1 MASKVL
7 FELVRFHF
15 FLYVSTVCF
24 WSPWGCQLMLAFDWQ
39 RDLAAAFSDRLSSCG
54 DPCKR
59 SEIVFQSELYAL
71 REHVAV
77 SCCGSTRTCCPESM
91 VWSWHFDTIPKQPLS
106 AAMCWPMHLAVSLKP
121 VLISGKVADKKMRLK
136 MTSCH
141 FTFSRSSDS
150 IVRVV
155 GHQADVVLGH
165 VLGQVTRGKGN
176 YHCQQIHA
184 MHVLFHG
191 PALGFAKSYMRQQLQ
206 CFKEC
211 SMHMGFLCIRLILL
225 YSTVCMHASAIR
237 PAKCRPLHDMPAT

>member
-1 MASKVL
+1 
-7 FELVRFHF
+7 
-15 FLYVSTVCF
+15 
-24 WSPWGCQLMLAFDWQ
+24 
-39 RDLAAAFSDRLSSCG
+39 
-54 DPCKR
+54 
-59 SEIVFQSELYAL
+59 
-71 REHVAV
+71 
-77 SCCGSTRTCCPESM
+77 
-91 VWSWHFDTIPKQPLS
+91 
-106 AAMCWPMHLAVSLKP
+106 MCWPMHLAVSLKP
-121 VLISGKVADKKMRLK
+121 VLISGKLADKKMRLK

-155 GHQADVVLGH
+155 GHQADVVVGH

-184 MHVLFHG
+184 MHVSFHG

-211 SMHMGFLCIRLILL
+211 SMHTGFLCIRLILL
-225 YSTVCMHASAIR
+225 YSTVCRHASAIR